1 VNRYQDS
8 GVRNQESVLFTF
20 SARRRALNV
29 NAFMGSTH
37 MSISAADVMALRN
50 KTNAPMMECKAA
62 LIEAG
67 GDMEKATEILR
78 KKSKDIQVKRGDR
91 ETAEGRIA
99 VYVDSAQKVAAIVEL
114 RCESAPVAKTE
125 AFVKLGN
132 DIARQAAVGNPASVE
147 ALLSQQVAPG
157 KTVTDRID
165 ETHATIREI
174 MKVQRFTRVTGTTG
188 DYTHHDGTLG
198 VLVLVEGTVNDPQ
211 VLRDV
216 CMHIAARNPV
226 AATLADVPAAVI
238 DKEKEIARDQL
249 ASDPKNKN
257 KPPQIMEKILEG
269 KLKTW
274 LAENVLVEQPF
285 VKDDSKTVGQLLA
298 QNGLKLEKFIRYRVG
313 ELS

>member
-1 VNRYQDS
+1 
-8 GVRNQESVLFTF
+8 
-20 SARRRALNV
+20 
-29 NAFMGSTH
+29 

-62 LIEAG
+62 LTEAG

-91 ETAEGRIA
+91 VTAEGRIA
-99 VYVDSAQKVAAIVEL
+99 VFVDAAQKVGAIVEL

-125 AFVKLGN
+125 TFVKLAN
-132 DIARQAAVGNPASVE
+132 DIAKQAAIGNPANVD
-147 ALLSQQVAPG
+147 ALLHQSVAPG
-157 KTVTDRID
+157 KTVNDRID
-165 ETHATIREI
+165 EAHATIREI
-174 MKVQRFTRVTGTTG
+174 MKLQRFTRLTGLLG

-198 VLVLVEGTVNDPQ
+198 VLLQVEGASADAQ
-211 VLRDV
+211 LLRDV

-226 AATLADVPAAVI
+226 AATQADVPAAVI
-238 DKEKEIARDQL
+238 EKEKEIARDQL
-249 ASDPKNKN
+249 ANDPKNKN

-285 VKDDSKTVGQLLA
+285 VKDDSKTVGQLLG
-298 QNGLKLEKFIRYRVG
+298 QSGLKLVKFIRYRVG

>member
-1 VNRYQDS
+1 
-8 GVRNQESVLFTF
+8 
-20 SARRRALNV
+20 
-29 NAFMGSTH
+29 